1 MHLKLTGVIS
11 LFLILL
17 NPNTSFGQADF
28 KAGFIVNHV
37 NDTIYGLIDYRGDL
51 MMAEK
56 CRFKQTKEANIEIY
70 LPADINAYKFIDGK
84 YYVSKSYEGKQLFLE
99 FLVNGELD
107 VFYYRDKAGDHYLV
121 EKENKELTE
130 LPYSEG
136 TRMQNDVEY
145 AFKSTKHIGLLSIY
159 TEDAP
164 EIHQNIQNLKEPNH
178 KGLINIAKKY
188 HEQVCTDGSNC
199 IVYEKQLP
207 LFNLGLELSVGNATL
222 VKSMRVD
229 LTANGE
235 VNRFSQQ
242 AILLHIWMPRTNE
255 KLFFKTGFQRLSVAF
270 DETVQTGYKIPIQ
283 FQYVFPKW
291 KVKPTAAYGINL
303 YFPYL
308 LTNSLNIGSQIL
320 ISERLRVTLN
330 AEAEFFGEFVPF
342 IPAHLFYYSF
352 NGGLMYKF

>member
-1 MHLKLTGVIS
+1 MHLKLTVFIS

-17 NPNTSFGQADF
+17 NQNTSFGQADF

-70 LPADINAYKFIDGK
+70 LPADINAYKFLDGK
-84 YYVSKSYEGKQLFLE
+84 YYVSKSYKGKQLFLE

-188 HEQVCTDGSNC
+188 HEQVCTDGSEC
-199 IVYEKQLP
+199 IVFEKQLP
-207 LFNLGLELSVGNATL
+207 LFSLGVELFVGNVTL
-222 VKSMRVD
+222 AKSLRKEVD
-229 LTANGE
+229 SEIKYFL
-235 VNRFSQQ
+235 QQ
-242 AILLHIWMPRTNE
+242 GVLLHLWMPRTNE
-255 KLFFKTGFQRLSVAF
+255 KLFFKTGLQRLHLKL
-270 DETVQTGYKIPIQ
+270 DESGETEYKIPIH

-291 KVKPTAAYGINL
+291 KVRPTASYGINF
-303 YFPYL
+303 YVPAVI
-308 LTNSLNIGSQIL
+308 TNSFNIGSQFL
-320 ISERLRVTLN
+320 ITDKLRINLI